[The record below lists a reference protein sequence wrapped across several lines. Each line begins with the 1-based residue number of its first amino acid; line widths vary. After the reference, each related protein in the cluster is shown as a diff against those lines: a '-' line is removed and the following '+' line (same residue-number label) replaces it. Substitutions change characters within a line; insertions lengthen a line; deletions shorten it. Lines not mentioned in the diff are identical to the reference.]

1 MRTKPKA
8 RKKKQEAEV
17 DQKAMA
23 FEESIK
29 AQVFEKLGR
38 PKSLSRVTVTPCKN
52 GCHARINIWC
62 SVPIKKETGYFAVV
76 RNTIFDS
83 RVELTD
89 TFYLQLSLEG
99 GITHSEPRIERK
111 Y

>member
-1 MRTKPKA
+1 MRTKPKT
-8 RKKKQEAEV
+8 RKKERKPEV
-17 DQKAMA
+17 DQEALA
-23 FEESIK
+23 LEESIK
-29 AQVFEKLGR
+29 AQVFERLGR
-38 PKSLSRVTVTPCKN
+38 PKNLARVTVTPCKN

-83 RVELTD
+83 RVELMD

-99 GITHSEPRIERK
+99 GIIHSEPRIERK